1 MCMSQKYHF
10 WILMTI
16 FIDHFYHVLVLSF
29 LMALVYNINHEPGW
43 WHVSICTCSLYCHLI
58 HHLRAFTLISVSLIA
73 DWYIACM
80 WWPYEEPSVHPRTCW
95 YYWSLSLSLSCVSI
109 CLFLFVFMY
118 MQLLSANLCKPS
130 HAYKYKLRTIVR
142 NYSAHS
148 IWKLSML
155 YFFFRNQNT
164 HLGLVQKRREK
175 GGEMV
180 KCREIL
186 QTHFWLKINKSKLHT
201 RFHKSLDVTMQTKH
215 TCWVFLVNVFE

>member
-1 MCMSQKYHF
+1 MLTLLSLDPPFACFYSHF
-10 WILMTI
+10 CL
-16 FIDHFYHVLVLSF
+16 F
-29 LMALVYNINHEPGW
+29 N
-43 WHVSICTCSLYCHLI
+43 CRLI
-58 HHLRAFTLISVSLIA
+58 HCLHVVALRRTLCSSKNMLILL
-73 DWYIACM
+73 
-80 WWPYEEPSVHPRTCW
+80 V
-95 YYWSLSLSLSCVSI
+95 SLSLSLSCVSI

-148 IWKLSML
+148 ILKLSML

-175 GGEMV
+175 GGKMV

-186 QTHFWLKINKSKLHT
+186 QTHF
-201 RFHKSLDVTMQTKH
+201 
-215 TCWVFLVNVFE
+215 